1 MCWSHYGQL
10 IPVVGSE
17 CRTAMSKRSMAG
29 KTADDADNKPMK
41 PRGSNAVQSKR
52 CWLKYDKQILNKSL
66 AKATYQA
73 VSISHFLQPRR
84 KRVHDLH

>member
-1 MCWSHYGQL
+1 MCRSHYGQL

-17 CRTAMSKRSMAG
+17 CRTATSKRSMAG
-29 KTADDADNKPMK
+29 KTADDAGNKPMK

-52 CWLKYDKQILNKSL
+52 CRLKYDKQILNKSL